1 MEYDRGRSPFG
12 RHLDDAE
19 YCVPNINLQTLE
31 QTEFDCT
38 RIVQDANVC
47 NVFDI

>member
-19 YCVPNINLQTLE
+19 YCVPNINLQTL
-31 QTEFDCT
+31 DCT
-38 RIVQDANVC
+38 RIVQDADVC